1 MIKMI
6 QKLKN
11 KKGFTLVE
19 LIVVIAII
27 AILTAVIVPLIAR
40 YSAQAQYTTL
50 QDAAQT
56 ISNSANNALSDGNQI
71 SAVNV
76 TQITGFKASGSLTIT
91 VGSGSG
97 AKSQNGSTIV
107 DSASTDDANTR
118 VAKRLHASLLS
129 ALPDNCAF
137 VIAVKQSAVEGVVYT
152 SSATSLTANGTIK
165 PVDGFDNAYEIANV
179 SAIGVSGKWI
189 PADSTGKTFD
199 IGVGGS
205 TPTT

>member
-71 SAVNV
+71 SAIN
-76 TQITGFKASGSLTIT
+76 ITYISGGKTDAGVLSIDVGGKASISSDDIDDGES
-91 VGSGSG
+91 
-97 AKSQNGSTIV
+97 
-107 DSASTDDANTR
+107 DSSDDAPTR
-118 VAKRLHASLLS
+118 VAKRLFTSLLN
-129 ALPDNCAF
+129 ALPNNCGF
-137 VIAVKQSAVEGVVYT
+137 YISVSSSAVSGVAYQTGTDTVGEP
-152 SSATSLTANGTIK
+152 SAVSI
-165 PVDGFDNAYEIANV
+165 VDGFDNAYEIGS
-179 SAIGVSGKWI
+179 SAAGVSGKYKDM
-189 PADSTGKTFD
+189 AA
-199 IGVGGS
+199 
-205 TPTT
+205 

>member
-1 MIKMI
+1 MIGKI

-71 SAVNV
+71 SALNV
-76 TQITGFKASGSLTIT
+76 SEIYGKKTA
-91 VGSGSG
+91 
-97 AKSQNGSTIV
+97 NGELEIKI
-107 DSASTDDANTR
+107 DSAGNAADGLIKGTEISTAAGTESSSGDKAKER
-118 VAKRLHASLLS
+118 AAKRLFGSLLNT
-129 ALPDNCAF
+129 LPNNCRF
-137 VIAVKQSAVEGVVYT
+137 YIKVSSSAVSGVVYQAGE
-152 SSATSLTANGTIK
+152 SSTHFTGTNMVKTYATIVT
-165 PVDGFDNAYEIANV
+165 GFDNAYSDGSN
-179 SAIGVSGKWI
+179 AIGVSGIFKDN
-189 PADSTGKTFD
+189 AKS
-199 IGVGGS
+199 
-205 TPTT
+205 